1 MFSSPYHSSLEA
13 LRIIYVLIGLLVTW
27 QHLPDW
33 KVFKILP
40 EFIHEPIK
48 IKVKV
53 LVKMFCL
60 LFNEAVKLYISLDY
74 WLNTTSAA
82 LC

>member
-27 QHLPDW
+27 KHLPDG
-33 KVFKILP
+33 KFLLP
-40 EFIHEPIK
+40 EFIHETIK
-48 IKVKV
+48 IKVNV

-60 LFNEAVKLYISLDY
+60 IFNEAVKLYISPDY
-74 WLNTTSAA
+74 WLNTTSTA